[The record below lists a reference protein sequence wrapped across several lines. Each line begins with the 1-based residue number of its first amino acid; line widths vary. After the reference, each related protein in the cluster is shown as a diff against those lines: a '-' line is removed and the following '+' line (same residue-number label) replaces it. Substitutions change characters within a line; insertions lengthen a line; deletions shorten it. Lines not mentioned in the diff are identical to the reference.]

1 MPLDF
6 PDSTIQQTYLA
17 PNGTTYIWNGTS
29 WVVSPVLPVSRGGTG
44 FTTYNHGDILYGDS
58 SKQLN
63 KLAAG
68 TSGQALFTAG
78 AGADP
83 YWGSVSTGQTIAI
96 PSSANILA
104 FYPGTATSLTGSTGI
119 EYTNSSSLLM
129 TVSARTNSQQSLKVT
144 GTPTSSSVPIFSVD
158 GSDNSQFLILNSIA
172 GQNGIVAAINPSNAS
187 ATWAFLVNN
196 SSQDTRFQVDT
207 KDNLVQLKKG
217 TQLQLFDGAGNY
229 YSGFKAT
236 SATANTTYI
245 LPPTTPASGTSV
257 LQSDSEGVMSW
268 VQMSSGGGAG
278 TVSSANQYQIAGYYA
293 GNGSS
298 VKGSSSFTNDTSAG
312 IVSITHVT
320 VSTSNSTGALTVSGG
335 VGVGGSIW
343 SGQHIITDTT
353 VSTGYSTGALVVHG
367 GVGLSGGLFV
377 GGTAVTFFRSVA
389 NNYLIMNAGTNV
401 LRIQTDVANSRVRMF
416 ENMTTSGTLGFFGTS
431 GGTLYLGTD
440 SGTQNGPITIRGNN
454 TSGGGGNQIANTFTL
469 ATATSNG
476 IGTGGTMIFQT
487 STSSSVPSFY
497 PNILRTRLRIEGAA
511 TGTSNLE
518 SIIILGDTNSGT
530 AWTSYLR
537 GVDATGFDV
546 NAGEIQIQAGRSTG
560 TGIAQGISFYVSPTG
575 SGSTTFLNTA
585 SQIGRFS
592 ATGLTIYSSTASI
605 STTTG
610 ALIVA
615 GGVGIGGSLNVG
627 SLSKYFDHLEIK
639 TAKEIRFY
647 NSADT
652 QYIGIKAGNVVSSN
666 KTFTLPLDY
675 GNNGQYLSTDG
686 SGTLSWISGNG
697 TVGNGSQYQV
707 ALYSSVGNSVLGAS
721 SLTNDTANSQ
731 VVISHN
737 TSSTASTNGA
747 LVVSGGVGIG
757 GSLRI
762 GGTIDS
768 GGTTTGTLTV
778 AGGVGVAK
786 NLYVGGLLQVS
797 STTNLFGAVTFQ
809 NELSSAT
816 FQNRIIKS
824 GSINLSM
831 SGATL
836 NGAVL
841 QVQQA
846 NIKET
851 GIGGTTTVSTVVP
864 AISFRKQTFSASKPN
879 ITFSKAAN
887 VYIEDA
893 PNSSVDGAVGG
904 GTGTTYTVTLT
915 DSYALYVESGR
926 TYMGGALDAPGSY
939 RCSIGLATDQTI
951 AAGGD
956 TTPNFTSIS
965 DPNSWWNA
973 TTKRLTPTV
982 SGWYYVNYQ
991 VNWEAASITNNQCN
1005 IQMRKNGN
1013 TFSIGMMQLLSG
1025 NPYSMNCSGLINVN
1039 GSSDY
1044 LDFTVYTSNTT
1055 SQVLNGEASQ
1065 QYTRVDMFKIQ

>member
-1 MPLDF
+1 MALDF

-29 WVVSPVLPVSRGGTG
+29 WVVSPVLPTSRGGTG

-78 AGADP
+78 VGADP
-83 YWGSVSTGQTIAI
+83 YWGAVSTGQTIAT
-96 PSSANILA
+96 PASANIFS

-129 TVSARTNSQQSLKVT
+129 TVTARTNSQQSLKVT

-158 GSDNSQFLILNSIA
+158 GSDNSQFLIINSIA

-217 TQLQLFDGAGNY
+217 TQLQLFEGNGSF

-236 SATANTTYI
+236 SATANTTYV
-245 LPPTTPASGTSV
+245 LPPTTPATGSSV
-257 LQSDSEGVMSW
+257 LQSDASGVMSW

-278 TVSSANQYQIAGYYA
+278 TVSIASVNEIAGYYA
-293 GNGSS
+293 GTGSS
-298 VKGSSSFTNDTSAG
+298 VKGSSTFTND
-312 IVSITHVT
+312 ITNAT
-320 VSTSNSTGALTVSGG
+320 VAIGHTTNSTGINSGALTVTGG
-335 VGVGGSIW
+335 VGIGGS
-343 SGQHIITDTT
+343 
-353 VSTGYSTGALVVHG
+353 
-367 GVGLSGGLFV
+367 LFV
-377 GGTAVTFFRSVA
+377 GGTSVSLFQSVA
-389 NNYLIMNAGTNV
+389 NNYLYLNTGTNV
-401 LRIQTDVANSRVRMF
+401 LRIQTDVATSRVRMF
-416 ENMTTSGTLGFFGTS
+416 ENMTTGTLGFFGTS

-440 SGTQNGPITIRGNN
+440 SGTNNGNITIRGNN
-454 TSGGGGNQIANTFTL
+454 TTGGGGNVRAASFTL

-476 IGTGGTMIFQT
+476 SGMGGTLIFQT
-487 STSSSVPSFY
+487 STSGNPTA
-497 PNILRTRLRIEGAA
+497 NLTNALRTRLRIEGAA

-518 SIIILGDTNSGT
+518 SIIVLGESTSGT

-537 GVDATGFDV
+537 GVDASGTDV
-546 NAGEIQIQAGRSTG
+546 AAGEIQIQAGRSTG
-560 TGIAQGISFYVSPTG
+560 TGNAQGISFYVSP
-575 SGSTTFLNTA
+575 SSTTSSSLNTA
-585 SQIGRFS
+585 NQIARFS
-592 ATGLTIYSSTASI
+592 GTGLTIFSSTS
-605 STTTG
+605 STGFSTG
-610 ALIVA
+610 ALIVS

-627 SLSKYFDHLEIK
+627 SLSKYFDHVEVK
-639 TAKEIRFY
+639 TAKELRFY

-652 QYIGIKAGNVVSSN
+652 QYIGIKAGNVASSN

-675 GNNGQYLSTDG
+675 GISGQYLSTDG
-686 SGTLSWISGNG
+686 LGTLSWISGNG

-707 ALYSSVGNSVLGAS
+707 ALYSSVGNSVLGSS

-731 VVISHN
+731 VVISHA

-768 GGTTTGTLTV
+768 GGTTTGTLIV

-809 NELSSAT
+809 NELSTVT

-824 GSINLSM
+824 GSIALSM
-831 SGATL
+831 SASTI

-851 GIGGTTTVSTVVP
+851 GVGGTTTVSTVVP
-864 AISFRKQTFSASKPN
+864 AVSFRKHSFSATNPS
-879 ITFSKAAN
+879 ITYSKAAN

-893 PNSSVDGAVGG
+893 PDSSITGAVGSG
-904 GTGTTYTVTLT
+904 NTYTVAITN
-915 DSYALYVESGR
+915 SYALYVESGR

-973 TTKRLTPTV
+973 TTKRLTPTI

-991 VNWEAASITNNQCN
+991 VNWDAASITNNQCN
-1005 IQMRKNGN
+1005 IQMRKNGT
-1013 TFSIGMMQLLSG
+1013 TFSLGMMQLLSG
-1025 NPYSMNCSGLINVN
+1025 NPYSMSCSGMINVN

-1055 SQVLNGEASQ
+1055 SQVLNGEAAQ

>member
-1 MPLDF
+1 MALDF
-6 PDSTIQQTYLA
+6 PDPSSQTYIA
-17 PNGTTYIWNGTS
+17 PNGITYIWNGTS
-29 WVVSPVLPVSRGGTG
+29 WVVTAILPTSRGGTG
-44 FTTYNHGDILYGDS
+44 FTTYAHGDILYGDS

-63 KLAAG
+63 RLAAG
-68 TSGQALFTAG
+68 TAGQALLTAG
-78 AGADP
+78 AGSDP

-96 PSSANILA
+96 PASANILA

-172 GQNGIVAAINPSNAS
+172 GQNGIVAAINPSSAS

-257 LQSDSEGVMSW
+257 LQSDSGGVMSW

-278 TVSSANQYQIAGYYA
+278 TVSTANQYQISGYYA

-298 VKGSSSFTNDTSAG
+298 VNGSSTFTNDTSAG
-312 IVSITHVT
+312 IVSITHAT

-353 VSTGYSTGALVVHG
+353 ASTGYSTGALVVYG

-389 NNYLIMNAGTNV
+389 NNYFIMNSGNNV
-401 LRIQTDVANSRVRMF
+401 LRIQTDSASSRVRMF

-454 TSGGGGNQIANTFTL
+454 TTGGGGNQIANTFTL

-476 IGTGGTMIFQT
+476 IGTGGTIIFQT
-487 STSSSVPSFY
+487 STSSSVPSSIT
-497 PNILRTRLRIEGAA
+497 NVLRTRLRIEGAA
-511 TGTSNLE
+511 TGTSNYE

-537 GVDATGFDV
+537 GVDATGNDV
-546 NAGEIQIQAGRSTG
+546 SSGEIQIQAGRSTG
-560 TGIAQGISFYVSPTG
+560 AGVAQGISFYVSS
-575 SGSTTFLNTA
+575 SGAGAAVLNTA
-585 SQIGRFS
+585 NQIGRFS

-610 ALIVA
+610 ALIVV

-627 SLSKYFDHLEIK
+627 ALSKYSDHVEIK
-639 TAKEIRFY
+639 TAKELRFY
-647 NSADT
+647 NGSDT
-652 QYIGIKAGNVVSSN
+652 QYIGIKAGNVSSSN

-675 GNNGQYLSTDG
+675 GSSGQYLSTDG
-686 SGTLSWISGNG
+686 SGTLSWMSGNG
-697 TVGNGSQYQV
+697 TVGTGSQYQV
-707 ALYSSVGNSVLGAS
+707 ALYSSVGNSVVGS
-721 SLTNDTANSQ
+721 STLINDTANSQ
-731 VVISHN
+731 VVISHP

-768 GGTTTGTLTV
+768 GGTTTGTLIV

-786 NLYVGGLLQVS
+786 NMYVGGLLQVS

-809 NELSSAT
+809 NELSTAT

-841 QVQQA
+841 QIQQA

-904 GTGTTYTVTLT
+904 GTGTTYTVALT

-939 RCSIGLATDQTI
+939 RCSIGLATSQTI
-951 AAGGD
+951 TATDAVV
-956 TTPNFTSIS
+956 NFTDIS
-965 DPNSWWNA
+965 DPNNWWDA
-973 TTKRLTPTV
+973 TTKKFTPTIA
-982 SGWYYVNYQ
+982 GWYYFNYQ
-991 VNWEAASITNNQCN
+991 ANWAAASITNAQCN
-1005 IQMRKNGN
+1005 IQMRKNAT
-1013 TFSIGMMQLLSG
+1013 TFSIGQMQLLSG
-1025 NPYSMNCSGLINVN
+1025 SPYSMSCSGMVYLN
-1039 GSSDY
+1039 GTTDY
-1044 LDFTVYTSNTT
+1044 VDFTAYSANTT
-1055 SQVLNGEASQ
+1055 SHSLTGESNQ
-1065 QYTRVDMFKIQ
+1065 QYTKVDMFKIQ